1 MENSKIILSS
11 KFYQVHGNV
20 PALPAEALRHA
31 DLDVQVRG
39 GPGDAPEC
47 VNSQILIF
55 LYNTILND

>member
-1 MENSKIILSS
+1 MENSKMSLIFA
-11 KFYQVHGNV
+11 KYQVHGNV

-47 VNSQILIF
+47 VNSPILKF
-55 LYNTILND
+55 LYNTILNG